1 LTSKTQLTRHRPMA
15 VPRRSPRDGRELLCL
30 R

>member
-15 VPRRSPRDGRELLCL
+15 VSWWSPRDGRELLCL